1 MDKLL
6 RRMIG
11 EDIELNAVVSGNPAL
26 VNADRSQIEQVIA
39 NLAVNARDAMPG
51 GGLLT
56 LEVTTTEIGSE
67 KQVDLPPGRYA
78 VLSVSDTGLGMDSE
92 TVAKIFEPFFTT
104 KEEGTGFGLSTV
116 HGIVVQ
122 SGGSIW
128 VYSEIDHG
136 TTFKVF
142 LPLTQQATASLESK
156 SPNKVAAITESAGE
170 TILLVEDDPHVQ
182 RIVNN
187 ILGRS
192 GYRVLSACGAEEALR
207 LAQNEGDTI
216 HLLLSDLVMPGT
228 SGRELAEQIQVLR
241 PDISILY
248 MSGYTDDV
256 VIRRGVLEAGMAF
269 IQKPFGADDLGQR
282 VRELLDLRTTQPEAA

>member
-11 EDIELNAVVSGNPAL
+11 EDVELHAVVADEPVHIS
-26 VNADRSQIEQVIA
+26 ADRSQVEQVIA
-39 NLAVNARDAMPG
+39 NLAVNARDAMPD

-56 LEVTTTEIGSE
+56 LEVSTTEIGPE
-67 KQVDLPPGRYA
+67 EQLDLAPGRYA
-78 VLSVSDTGLGMDSE
+78 MLSVSDTGRGMDPE

-116 HGIVVQ
+116 HGIIVQ

-128 VYSEIDHG
+128 VYSEVGHG
-136 TTFKVF
+136 TAFKIF
-142 LPLTQQATASLESK
+142 LPLSEQAVALESK
-156 SPNKVAAITESAGE
+156 VPDRVASITASAGE
-170 TILLVEDDPHVQ
+170 TILLVEDDQHVQ
-182 RIVNN
+182 RIVGN
-187 ILGRS
+187 ILRRS
-192 GYRVLSACGAEEALR
+192 GYRLLTASGAEEALR
-207 LAQNEGDTI
+207 LVEEEGGTI

-269 IQKPFGADDLGQR
+269 IQKPFGAEDLVRR
-282 VRELLDLRTTQPEAA
+282 VRDVLDSQDDRKEAA

>member
-11 EDIELNAVVSGNPAL
+11 EDVELHAVVADKPVQVS
-26 VNADRSQIEQVIA
+26 ADRSQIEQVIA

-51 GGLLT
+51 GGVLT

-67 KQVDLPPGRYA
+67 TQVDLAPGNYA
-78 VLSVSDTGLGMDSE
+78 MLTVSDTGLGMDPE

-104 KEEGTGFGLSTV
+104 KAEGTGFGLSTV

-128 VYSEIDHG
+128 VYSEVDHG

-142 LPLTQQATASLESK
+142 LPLAEQAAAVESK
-156 SPNKVAAITESAGE
+156 VPAKVATITESAGE

-182 RIVNN
+182 RIVGN
-187 ILGRS
+187 ILRRS
-192 GYRVLSACGAEEALR
+192 GYRLLTASGADEALR
-207 LAQNEGDTI
+207 MAEDEDGTI

-241 PDISILY
+241 PEIAILY

-269 IQKPFGADDLGQR
+269 IQKPFGADDLGRR
-282 VRELLDLRTTQPEAA
+282 VREVLDSHVTEPVAA